1 MGHLTKNDFKM
12 DFVDKKIMDY
22 VIKNSEDEPELL
34 KELTKETYQKI
45 LQPRMLSGHPQ
56 GRILSLLSKIIKPK
70 RVLEIGTYT
79 GYGTICLAEGLADD
93 GKIITIDK
101 NEEIIDFQ
109 NKYFEK
115 SSYRDKIIQL
125 HGEALDLIETLDEK
139 FDIVF
144 LDADKEN
151 YIDYYRAVSNKIVN
165 GGLLISDNVLWSGKV
180 LEPSKTYDIE
190 TDILNRFNQLLKND
204 TRFETIII
212 PIRDGV
218 SISRLI

>member
-1 MGHLTKNDFKM
+1 M
-12 DFVDKKIMDY
+12 DFIDKKIMEY
-22 VIKNSEDEPELL
+22 VINNSEDEPELL
-34 KELTKETYQKI
+34 KELAKETYQKI

-56 GRILSLLSKIIKPK
+56 GRILSLLSKIIRPK
-70 RVLEIGTYT
+70 RILEIGTYT
-79 GYGTICLAEGLADD
+79 GYGTICLAEGLTDD

-115 SSYRDKIIQL
+115 SGYREKIIQL
-125 HGEALDLIETLDEK
+125 NGEALDIIETLSDK

-151 YIDYYRAVSNKIVN
+151 YIEYYKSISNKLVK
-165 GGLLISDNVLWSGKV
+165 GGILISDNVLWSGKV
-180 LEPSKTYDIE
+180 LEATSNDLE
-190 TDILNRFNQLLKND
+190 TDILKRFNRLLKND
-204 TRFETIII
+204 KKFETIII

>member
-1 MGHLTKNDFKM
+1 M
-12 DFVDKKIMDY
+12 DFINKDIMNY
-22 VIKNSEDEPELL
+22 VINNSEDEPQLLQELAR
-34 KELTKETYQKI
+34 ETYQKI

-70 RVLEIGTYT
+70 RILEIGTYT
-79 GYGTICLAEGLADD
+79 GYGTICLAEGLSVD

-115 SSYRDKIIQL
+115 SGYRDKIIQL
-125 HGEALDLIETLDEK
+125 NGDALNLIETLDDK

-151 YIDYYRAVSNKIVN
+151 YIKYYKSVSDKIVK
-165 GGLLISDNVLWSGKV
+165 GGILISDNVLWSGKV
-180 LEPSKTYDIE
+180 LDQSKSSDLE
-190 TDILNRFNQLLKND
+190 TEILNKFNKLLKND
-204 TRFETIII
+204 KKFETVII

>member
-1 MGHLTKNDFKM
+1 M
-12 DFVDKKIMDY
+12 DFIDKKIMEY
-22 VIKNSEDEPELL
+22 VINNSENEPELL

-70 RVLEIGTYT
+70 RILEIGTYT
-79 GYGTICLAEGLADD
+79 GYGTICLAEGLSED

-115 SSYRDKIIQL
+115 SGYRDKIIQL
-125 HGEALDLIETLDEK
+125 NGEALDLIETLDDK
-139 FDIVF
+139 YDIIF

-151 YIDYYRAVSNKIVN
+151 YINYYKAVSDKIVK
-165 GGLLISDNVLWSGKV
+165 GGILITDNVLWSGKV
-180 LEPSKTYDIE
+180 LEPSKSSDIE
-190 TDILNRFNQLLKND
+190 TEILNKFNQLLKKD
-204 TRFETIII
+204 KKFETVII

>member
-1 MGHLTKNDFKM
+1 M
-12 DFVDKKIMDY
+12 DFVDKKIMEY
-22 VIKNSEDEPELL
+22 VINNSEDEPELL
-34 KELTKETYQKI
+34 KELAKETYQKI

-56 GRILSLLSKIIKPK
+56 GRILSLLSKIIRPK
-70 RVLEIGTYT
+70 RILEIGTYT
-79 GYGTICLAEGLADD
+79 GYGTICLAEGLTDE

-115 SSYRDKIIQL
+115 SGYREKIIQL
-125 HGEALDLIETLDEK
+125 NGEALDIIETLSDK

-151 YIDYYRAVSNKIVN
+151 YIEYYKSISNKLVK
-165 GGLLISDNVLWSGKV
+165 GGILISDNVLWSGKV
-180 LEPSKTYDIE
+180 LEATSNDLE
-190 TDILNRFNQLLKND
+190 TDILKRFNRLLKND
-204 TRFETIII
+204 KKFETIII

>member
-1 MGHLTKNDFKM
+1 MRHLTKNDFKM

-56 GRILSLLSKIIKPK
+56 GRILSLLSKMIKPK

-79 GYGTICLAEGLADD
+79 GYGTICLAEGLAND

-115 SSYRDKIIQL
+115 SGYRDKIIQL
-125 HGEALDLIETLDEK
+125 HGEALNLIETLNEK
-139 FDIVF
+139 FD
-144 LDADKEN
+144 N
-151 YIDYYRAVSNKIVN
+151 
-165 GGLLISDNVLWSGKV
+165 
-180 LEPSKTYDIE
+180 
-190 TDILNRFNQLLKND
+190 
-204 TRFETIII
+204 
-212 PIRDGV
+212 
-218 SISRLI
+218 RLINHS

>member
-1 MGHLTKNDFKM
+1 M
-12 DFVDKKIMDY
+12 DFIDKKIMEY
-22 VIKNSEDEPELL
+22 VINNSEDEPELL
-34 KELTKETYQKI
+34 KELAKETYQKI

-56 GRILSLLSKIIKPK
+56 GRILSILSKLIRPK
-70 RVLEIGTYT
+70 RILEIGTYT
-79 GYGTICLAEGLADD
+79 GYGTICLAEGLTDD

-115 SSYRDKIIQL
+115 SGYREKIIQL
-125 HGEALDLIETLDEK
+125 NGEALDIIETLSDK

-151 YIDYYRAVSNKIVN
+151 YIEYYKSISNKLVK
-165 GGLLISDNVLWSGKV
+165 GGILISDNVLWSGKV
-180 LEPSKTYDIE
+180 LEATSNDLE
-190 TDILNRFNQLLKND
+190 TDILKRFNRLLKND
-204 TRFETIII
+204 KKFETIII

>member
-1 MGHLTKNDFKM
+1 M
-12 DFVDKKIMDY
+12 DFVDKKIMEY
-22 VIKNSEDEPELL
+22 VINNSEDEPELL
-34 KELTKETYQKI
+34 KELAKETYQKI

-56 GRILSLLSKIIKPK
+56 GRILSLLSKIIRPK
-70 RVLEIGTYT
+70 RILEIGTYT
-79 GYGTICLAEGLADD
+79 GYGTICLAEGLTDD

-115 SSYRDKIIQL
+115 SGYREKIIQL
-125 HGEALDLIETLDEK
+125 NGEALDIIETLSDK

-151 YIDYYRAVSNKIVN
+151 YIEYYKSISKKLVK
-165 GGLLISDNVLWSGKV
+165 GGILISDNVLWSGKV
-180 LEPSKTYDIE
+180 LEE
-190 TDILNRFNQLLKND
+190 TSNDLETNILKRFNRLLKND
-204 TRFETIII
+204 KKFETIII

>member
-1 MGHLTKNDFKM
+1 M
-12 DFVDKKIMDY
+12 DFVDKKIMEY
-22 VIKNSEDEPELL
+22 VINNSEDEPELL
-34 KELTKETYQKI
+34 KELAKETYQKI

-56 GRILSLLSKIIKPK
+56 GRILSLLSKIIRPK
-70 RVLEIGTYT
+70 RILEIGTYT
-79 GYGTICLAEGLADD
+79 GYGTICLAEGLSDD

-115 SSYRDKIIQL
+115 SGYREKIIQL
-125 HGEALDLIETLDEK
+125 NGEALDIIETLSDK

-151 YIDYYRAVSNKIVN
+151 YIEYYKSISNKLVK
-165 GGLLISDNVLWSGKV
+165 GGILISDNVLWSGKV
-180 LEPSKTYDIE
+180 LEETSNDLE
-190 TDILNRFNQLLKND
+190 TDILKRFNRLLKND
-204 TRFETIII
+204 KKFETIII

>member
-1 MGHLTKNDFKM
+1 M
-12 DFVDKKIMDY
+12 
-22 VIKNSEDEPELL
+22 
-34 KELTKETYQKI
+34 
-45 LQPRMLSGHPQ
+45 
-56 GRILSLLSKIIKPK
+56 IKPK

-115 SSYRDKIIQL
+115 SGYRDKIIQL
-125 HGEALDLIETLDEK
+125 HGEGLDLIETLDEK

-151 YIDYYRAVSNKIVN
+151 YIEYYRSVSKKMVN
-165 GGLLISDNVLWSGKV
+165 GGILISDNVLWSGKV
-180 LEPSKTYDIE
+180 LEPSKTDDLE

>member
-1 MGHLTKNDFKM
+1 M
-12 DFVDKKIMDY
+12 DFIDRKIMEY
-22 VIKNSEDEPELL
+22 VINNSEDEPELL
-34 KELTKETYQKI
+34 KELAKETYQKI

-56 GRILSLLSKIIKPK
+56 GRILSILSKLIRPK
-70 RVLEIGTYT
+70 RILEIGTYT
-79 GYGTICLAEGLADD
+79 GYGTICLAEGLTDD

-115 SSYRDKIIQL
+115 SGYREKIIQL
-125 HGEALDLIETLDEK
+125 NGEALDIIETLRDK

-151 YIDYYRAVSNKIVN
+151 YIEYYKSISKKLVK
-165 GGLLISDNVLWSGKV
+165 GGILISDNVLWSGKV
-180 LEPSKTYDIE
+180 LEE
-190 TDILNRFNQLLKND
+190 TSNDLETNILKRFNRLLKND
-204 TRFETIII
+204 KKFETIII

>member
-1 MGHLTKNDFKM
+1 M
-12 DFVDKKIMDY
+12 DFIDKKIMEY
-22 VIKNSEDEPELL
+22 VINNSENEPELL

-70 RVLEIGTYT
+70 RILEIGTYT
-79 GYGTICLAEGLADD
+79 GYGTICLAEGLSDD

-115 SSYRDKIIQL
+115 SGYRDKIIQL
-125 HGEALDLIETLDEK
+125 NGEALDLIETLDDK
-139 FDIVF
+139 YDIIF

-151 YIDYYRAVSNKIVN
+151 YINYYKAVSDKIVK
-165 GGLLISDNVLWSGKV
+165 GGILITDNVLWSGKV
-180 LEPSKTYDIE
+180 LEPSKSSDIE
-190 TDILNRFNQLLKND
+190 TEILNKFNQLLKKD
-204 TRFETIII
+204 KKFETVII

>member
-1 MGHLTKNDFKM
+1 M
-12 DFVDKKIMDY
+12 DFIDKKIMEY
-22 VIKNSEDEPELL
+22 VINNSEDEPELL
-34 KELTKETYQKI
+34 KELAKETYQKI

-56 GRILSLLSKIIKPK
+56 GRILSLLSKIIRPK
-70 RVLEIGTYT
+70 RILEVGTYT
-79 GYGTICLAEGLADD
+79 GYGTICLAEGLTDD

-115 SSYRDKIIQL
+115 SGYREKIIQL
-125 HGEALDLIETLDEK
+125 NGEALDIIETLSDK

-151 YIDYYRAVSNKIVN
+151 YIEYYKSISNKLVK
-165 GGLLISDNVLWSGKV
+165 GGILISDNVLWSGKV
-180 LEPSKTYDIE
+180 LEETSNDLE
-190 TDILNRFNQLLKND
+190 TDILKRFNRLLKND
-204 TRFETIII
+204 KKFETIII

>member
-1 MGHLTKNDFKM
+1 M
-12 DFVDKKIMDY
+12 DFVDKKIMEY
-22 VIKNSEDEPELL
+22 VINNSEDEPELL
-34 KELTKETYQKI
+34 KELAKETYQKI

-56 GRILSLLSKIIKPK
+56 GRILSILSKLIRPK
-70 RVLEIGTYT
+70 RILEIGTYT
-79 GYGTICLAEGLADD
+79 GYGTICLAEGLTDD

-115 SSYRDKIIQL
+115 SGYREKIIQL
-125 HGEALDLIETLDEK
+125 NGEALDIIETLSDK

-151 YIDYYRAVSNKIVN
+151 YIEYYKSISKKLVK
-165 GGLLISDNVLWSGKV
+165 GGILISDNVLWSGKV
-180 LEPSKTYDIE
+180 LEEMSNDLE
-190 TDILNRFNQLLKND
+190 TNILKRFNRLLKND
-204 TRFETIII
+204 KKFETIII

>member
-1 MGHLTKNDFKM
+1 M
-12 DFVDKKIMDY
+12 DFIDRKIMEY
-22 VIKNSEDEPELL
+22 VINNSEDEPELL
-34 KELTKETYQKI
+34 KELAKETYQKI

-56 GRILSLLSKIIKPK
+56 GRILSLLSKIIRPK
-70 RVLEIGTYT
+70 RILEIGTYT
-79 GYGTICLAEGLADD
+79 GYGTICLAEGLTDD

-115 SSYRDKIIQL
+115 SGYREKIIQL
-125 HGEALDLIETLDEK
+125 NGEALDIIETLSDK

-151 YIDYYRAVSNKIVN
+151 YIEYYKSISKKLVK
-165 GGLLISDNVLWSGKV
+165 GGILISDNVLWSGKV
-180 LEPSKTYDIE
+180 LEETSNDLE
-190 TDILNRFNQLLKND
+190 TDILKRFNRLLKND
-204 TRFETIII
+204 KKFETIII

>member
-1 MGHLTKNDFKM
+1 M
-12 DFVDKKIMDY
+12 DFIDRKIMEY
-22 VIKNSEDEPELL
+22 VINNSEDEPELL
-34 KELTKETYQKI
+34 KELAKETYQKI

-56 GRILSLLSKIIKPK
+56 GRILSILSKLIRPK
-70 RVLEIGTYT
+70 RILEIGTYT
-79 GYGTICLAEGLADD
+79 GYGTICLAEGLTDD

-115 SSYRDKIIQL
+115 SGYREKIIQL
-125 HGEALDLIETLDEK
+125 NGEALDIIETLSDK

-151 YIDYYRAVSNKIVN
+151 YIEYYKSISKKLVK
-165 GGLLISDNVLWSGKV
+165 GGILISDNVLWSGKV
-180 LEPSKTYDIE
+180 LEE
-190 TDILNRFNQLLKND
+190 TSNDLETNILKRFNRLLKND
-204 TRFETIII
+204 KKFETIII
-212 PIRDGV
+212 PIRDGI